1 MHYSQFLPTFTTL
14 LQPRGHP
21 PRQRLGASAAVRVR
35 SGRSTN
41 ALRLQGQVK
50 ALVIRKC
57 HNKSVVALAHKILR
71 TIYAMLSSGT
81 HYKDRVVDCEAL
93 NVVRDAPSL
102 VEDAAQARLHRRPRY
117 RLKERFIPAAL
128 PRPGRASGQDSL
140 RPVGVVFHTKRRI

>member
-1 MHYSQFLPTFTTL
+1 
-14 LQPRGHP
+14 
-21 PRQRLGASAAVRVR
+21 
-35 SGRSTN
+35 
-41 ALRLQGQVK
+41 LRLQGQVK

-128 PRPGRASGQDSL
+128 PRPGRASGQDCYVRSGWSSTL
-140 RPVGVVFHTKRRI
+140 SDAYNAEGYWDYLTIFGFAIDNRNKLA